1 MDDPATNLAAIHAQA
16 LGYPEAYEELPW
28 GHPAIKVR
36 KKVFLFCSALGTD
49 QPQMSVKLT
58 ASRDRALAHESV
70 EPMGYGLGRHG
81 WCTFSDL
88 AAVPLDDLLDYVD
101 ESYRAVAPKT
111 LLRQLGD
118 ARPPPATVAAAPSSD
133 DDLPRVL
140 VVGAG
145 PRRRDRAIQGL
156 VAEGCPAAGAP
167 LDEALDVAGDL
178 QPEAIVVDVGRE
190 SGTAL
195 ERLVDLT
202 ALCPDA
208 RVVVAGIKAGVGTP
222 EGTTGTAEPPG
233 DPSTVRLVLGLLDG

>member
-1 MDDPATNLAAIHAQA
+1 MDDPAANLAAIHAQA

-36 KKVFLFCSALGTD
+36 KKVFLFCSALGTES
-49 QPQMSVKLT
+49 PQMSVKLT

-81 WCTFSDL
+81 WCSFSDL
-88 AAVPLDDLLDYVD
+88 AAVPLEDLLDYVD

-118 ARPPPATVAAAPSSD
+118 ARPAPAASAPPPSPA

-145 PRRRDRAIQGL
+145 PRRRDRAVEGL
-156 VAEGCPAAGAP
+156 VAEGCPAAATD
-167 LDEALDVAGDL
+167 LDEAIVIAGDL
-178 QPEAIVVDVGRE
+178 QPEAIVVDAGRE
-190 SGTAL
+190 AGTAL

-208 RVVVAGIKAGVGTP
+208 RVVVAGVKAGASVP
-222 EGTTGTAEPPG
+222 DGTTGTAEPPG
-233 DPSTVRLVLGLLDG
+233 DPTTVRLVLGLLDG